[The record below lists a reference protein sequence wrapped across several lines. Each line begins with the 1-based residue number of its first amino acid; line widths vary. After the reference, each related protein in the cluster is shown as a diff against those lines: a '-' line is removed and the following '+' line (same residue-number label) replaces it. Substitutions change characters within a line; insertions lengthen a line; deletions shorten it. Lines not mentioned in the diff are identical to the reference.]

1 MQDFPYSKIVFSR
14 RKSFKKGLN
23 NSKSQLFMKNTDF
36 QQEEKQQKTQGNF
49 GFFRS
54 RKITPTFLPKIFPSK
69 IHSKGTKNSSKS
81 LPKTV
86 QYPPK
91 NPILSSNTTCP
102 FYRRRF
108 QKYFQTR
115 KIMDKVWYLLIMA
128 KKRLFSLV
136 KGNAPQLKHTIK
148 KIRKFS
154 WCSSLERLPTRLWL
168 AFPLNFAIFDKDFKP
183 KSGCF
188 ERK

>member
-1 MQDFPYSKIVFSR
+1 
-14 RKSFKKGLN
+14 
-23 NSKSQLFMKNTDF
+23 MKNTDF

-54 RKITPTFLPKIFPSK
+54 KKITPTFLPKIFPPK

-91 NPILSSNTTCP
+91 NPLLSSNTTCP

-108 QKYFQTR
+108 QKYFQIRKALLTR
-115 KIMDKVWYLLIMA
+115 KTMDKVWYLLIMA

-136 KGNAPQLKHTIK
+136 KGNAPHLKHTTK
-148 KIRKFS
+148 KTRRFS

-168 AFPLNFAIFDKDFKP
+168 TFPLSFAILARISSLKVAVLRENER
-183 KSGCF
+183 
-188 ERK
+188 ERKGFELHFIF